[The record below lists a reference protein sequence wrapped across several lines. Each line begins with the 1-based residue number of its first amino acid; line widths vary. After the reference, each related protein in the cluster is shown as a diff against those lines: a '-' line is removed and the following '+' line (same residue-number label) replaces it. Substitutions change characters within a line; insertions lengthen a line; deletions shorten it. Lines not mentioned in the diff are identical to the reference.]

1 MFQQVSLP
9 RFLIKYEKKYVR
21 KTLQDTKNI
30 DRRILFITYSGMDEK
45 SLQFIQN
52 LVNQYCPFER
62 VYLQKASPAIASNC
76 GPGSFGLL
84 FMRRD
89 DAAIP
94 FFQTPGQYDPTHTP
108 SR

>member
-30 DRRILFITYSGMDEK
+30 DRRILFITYSGMDSEK
-45 SLQFIQN
+45 LQYIQA
-52 LVNQYCPFER
+52 LVRQYCPFER
-62 VYLQKASPAIASNC
+62 VYLQKASSSIASNC

-84 FMRRD
+84 FIKKNDIDISFSEFSR
-89 DAAIP
+89 
-94 FFQTPGQYDPTHTP
+94 PGDED
-108 SR
+108 